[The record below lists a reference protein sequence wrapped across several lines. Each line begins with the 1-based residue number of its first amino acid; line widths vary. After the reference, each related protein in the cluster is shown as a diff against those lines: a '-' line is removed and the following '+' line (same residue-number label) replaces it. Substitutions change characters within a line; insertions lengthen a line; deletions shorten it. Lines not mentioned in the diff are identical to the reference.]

1 MTFTPANV
9 QTLKMRLSVS
19 MTISMTF
26 AISTNQVTAML
37 YFIIPA
43 IIFSAILEWI
53 AGENE

>member
-1 MTFTPANV
+1 
-9 QTLKMRLSVS
+9 MRLSVS